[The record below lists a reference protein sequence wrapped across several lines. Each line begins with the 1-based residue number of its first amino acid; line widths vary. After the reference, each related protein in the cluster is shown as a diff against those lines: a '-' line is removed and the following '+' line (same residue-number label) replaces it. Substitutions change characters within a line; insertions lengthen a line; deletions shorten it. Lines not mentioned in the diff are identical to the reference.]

1 MPWGNWDMRRYL
13 RSSECGLYSVAIGM
27 SSCISKSCLLSSDLA
42 ESIMDLDTSILV
54 PFPQFDGSKF
64 RRLVDREMGFEL

>member
-13 RSSECGLYSVAIGM
+13 RSSECGLYCCDWTAFMHVETFACSSELAQSV
-27 SSCISKSCLLSSDLA
+27 
-42 ESIMDLDTSILV
+42 MDLDTSILV

>member
-1 MPWGNWDMRRYL
+1 ML
-13 RSSECGLYSVAIGM
+13 RLGCLHDAYRNLACSSE
-27 SSCISKSCLLSSDLA
+27 LA
-42 ESIMDLDTSILV
+42 QSIMDLDTSILV

>member
-1 MPWGNWDMRRYL
+1 MHIEIFAC
-13 RSSECGLYSVAIGM
+13 SSELAQSVI
-27 SSCISKSCLLSSDLA
+27 
-42 ESIMDLDTSILV
+42 DLDTSTLV